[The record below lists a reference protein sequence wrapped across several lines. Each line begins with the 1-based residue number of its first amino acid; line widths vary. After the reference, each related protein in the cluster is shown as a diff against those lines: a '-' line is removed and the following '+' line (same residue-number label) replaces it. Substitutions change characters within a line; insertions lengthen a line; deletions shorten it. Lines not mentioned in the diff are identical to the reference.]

1 MPVTTVTPGT
11 TSGCDKLHH
20 TMTVVAAEPVPI
32 EQDTEGV
39 YRVGGTRVTLETVVT
54 AYDQGWSAE
63 EIVHSFPTL
72 NLSDVYAVL
81 TYCLRHRAEVD
92 AYLERQ
98 EARANETQ
106 REIEER
112 FPNTGLRERL
122 LARLP

>member
-11 TSGCDKLHH
+11 RRGCDKLHH

-32 EQDTEGV
+32 ELDTEGV

-72 NLSDVYAVL
+72 NLSDLYAVL